1 MPTIIGKN
9 KNRVFRFVV
18 DKVAK
23 RLDGWKTKL
32 LPKAGKDDL
41 IWMVAQTVPNYLMSL
56 FLLPLDVC
64 HKIENMINSFYWAS
78 QDQHGALD
86 GRAKPVYIILRSKGV
101 WVQENT

>member
-1 MPTIIGKN
+1 MLGVSEVESHEVYLGMPTVIGRNRN
-9 KNRVFRFVV
+9 KVFHFVI

-32 LPKAGKDDL
+32 LSKASKDVL
-41 IWMVAQTVPNYLMSL
+41 IQMIAQTVPNYLMSL

-78 QDQHGALD
+78 QD
-86 GRAKPVYIILRSKGV
+86 
-101 WVQENT
+101 